1 MGDAFDDLTASKALL
16 LRPILPRFFT
26 AGDRVRIGVLAQN
39 TTSSPMGDVTI
50 TADVKGATFVGGND
64 STTAKLDV
72 AGQVEMYR
80 VIEVGQET
88 ESVEIIFSATTSPSP
103 GTGEGQGGG
112 FSDGVKLTFPV
123 QRYETPEVVGTS
135 GSVPERG
142 RLEAIRVPSAATDNG
157 ELSVVVEP
165 SLAAGMLGGLD
176 YLKHYPYECVEQT
189 VSRFLPNLVTALALT
204 RLNVDNPTLQ
214 ADLDEELSVGLQ
226 KLVNWQNPDGG
237 WGWWANL
244 MSDRYIS
251 SYVLW
256 SLWTA
261 KEAGYPVSDDALVN
275 GIGYLEMN
283 WLAPS
288 QTEHWYTLN
297 QMAFSHFVLAE
308 MGKGDPGRMSTLYD
322 ERERLDIYGKALLAL
337 ALDKIDAKKVDTRTQ
352 TLLDDIAGQAV
363 LSASG
368 AHWQEK
374 ETDWWSMNTDLR
386 TTAIVL
392 HAFNRLRPDDPLL
405 PQSVRWLMAAR
416 QSGRWSTTQENAW
429 AIIALT
435 GWMEQS
441 GELEGVYDWRVTLN
455 GEALGTGSVDRANV
469 DETIS
474 LQSSVADLL
483 RYEANAL
490 HLSRSNDSGQLYY
503 TAQLR
508 YFLDA
513 TAISARDRGLVVSRR
528 ILAADGQP
536 ASTAKVGD
544 VLSVTVSLN
553 VPTDAHFLLL

>member
-1 MGDAFDDLTASKALL
+1 AAA
-16 LRPILPRFFT
+16 
-26 AGDRVRIGVLAQN
+26 
-39 TTSSPMGDVTI
+39 
-50 TADVKGATFVGGND
+50 
-64 STTAKLDV
+64 
-72 AGQVEMYR
+72 
-80 VIEVGQET
+80 T
-88 ESVEIIFSATTSPSP
+88 ES
-103 GTGEGQGGG
+103 
-112 FSDGVKLTFPV
+112 
-123 QRYETPEVVGTS
+123 
-135 GSVPERG
+135 
-142 RLEAIRVPSAATDNG
+142 G
-157 ELSVVVEP
+157 ELRVTVEP

-189 VSRFLPNLVTALALT
+189 VSRFLPNLVTALALQ
-204 RLNVDNPTLQ
+204 RLNVDSPELQ
-214 ADLDEELSVGLQ
+214 AELDEQLSVGLQ

-244 MSDRYIS
+244 MSDRYIT

-261 KEAGYPVSDDALVN
+261 QSAGYPVPANTLADAIVF
-275 GIGYLEMN
+275 IEQN

-288 QTEHWYTLN
+288 QAEHWYTLN
-297 QMAFSHFVLAE
+297 QMAFAHFVLAE
-308 MGKGDPGRMSTLYD
+308 MGEGDPGRMSTLYD

-337 ALDKIDAKKVDTRTQ
+337 ALDRVDVKGVDSRAQ
-352 TLLDDIAGQAV
+352 TLLDDIVGQTQ

-368 AHWQEK
+368 AHWQESQ
-374 ETDWWSMNTDLR
+374 TDWWSMNTDLR

-392 HAFNRLRPDDPLL
+392 HAFTRLRPNDPLL
-405 PQSVRWLMAAR
+405 PQAVRWLMVGR
-416 QSGRWSTTQENAW
+416 QNGRWATTQENAW

-435 GWMEQS
+435 GWMESS
-441 GELEGVYDWRVTLN
+441 GELEGVYDWQVMLN
-455 GEALGTGSVDRANV
+455 GAELGGGSVDRANL

-474 LQSSVADLL
+474 LQAGVAELL

-490 HLSRSNDSGQLYY
+490 HLSRSNESGQLYY

-513 TAISARDRGLVVSRR
+513 TAISARERGLVVSRR

-536 ASTAKVGD
+536 ASSAKVGD

-553 VPTDAHFLLL
+553 VPTDAHFLLLEVPIPAGTEAIDPRLAITGNEFTGPEFGTGGLDPWQEFWWRYWVPTQTDIRDEKVALFADHLTPGSYDYTFQVRASIPGEYRVLPARAELMYFPDVWGRSSGGLFTVTD

>member
-1 MGDAFDDLTASKALL
+1 
-16 LRPILPRFFT
+16 
-26 AGDRVRIGVLAQN
+26 
-39 TTSSPMGDVTI
+39 
-50 TADVKGATFVGGND
+50 VKPPP
-64 STTAKLDV
+64 
-72 AGQVEMYR
+72 Q
-80 VIEVGQET
+80 
-88 ESVEIIFSATTSPSP
+88 PSP
-103 GTGEGQGGG
+103 VSGEG
-112 FSDGVKLTFPV
+112 
-123 QRYETPEVVGTS
+123 
-135 GSVPERG
+135 
-142 RLEAIRVPSAATDNG
+142 
-157 ELSVVVEP
+157 VE
-165 SLAAGMLGGLD
+165 D
-176 YLKHYPYECVEQT
+176 
-189 VSRFLPNLVTALALT
+189 VSI
-204 RLNVDNPTLQ
+204 
-214 ADLDEELSVGLQ
+214 GLQ

-261 KEAGYPVSDDALVN
+261 KEAGYPVPDNVLAD
-275 GIGYLEMN
+275 GIFYLEQN

-297 QMAFSHFVLAE
+297 QMAFAHFVLAE
-308 MGKGDPGRMSTLYD
+308 MGEGDPGRMSTLYD

-337 ALDKIDAKKVDTRTQ
+337 AMDKVDVKKVDSRAQ

-368 AHWQEK
+368 AHWQET

-392 HAFNRLRPDDPLL
+392 HAFNRLRPEDPLL
-405 PQSVRWLMAAR
+405 PQAVRWLMNAR

-429 AIIALT
+429 AIIGLI
-435 GWMEQS
+435 GWMEKS
-441 GELEGVYDWRVTLN
+441 GELEGAYDWPVTLN
-455 GEALGTGSVDRANV
+455 GEELGAGSVGRANV

-474 LQSSVADLL
+474 LQAGVADLL

-513 TAISARDRGLVVSRR
+513 TAIAARDRGLVVSRR

-536 ASTAKVGD
+536 ASRAAVGD

-553 VPTDAHFLLL
+553 VPTDAHFLLLEVPIPAGTEAIDPRLATTSSEFDGPEFGQSEVAPWQDFWWRYWVPTRTDIRDEKVALFADHLAAGSYEYTFQVRASIPGEFRVLPARAELMYFPDVWGRSSGGLFTVTD